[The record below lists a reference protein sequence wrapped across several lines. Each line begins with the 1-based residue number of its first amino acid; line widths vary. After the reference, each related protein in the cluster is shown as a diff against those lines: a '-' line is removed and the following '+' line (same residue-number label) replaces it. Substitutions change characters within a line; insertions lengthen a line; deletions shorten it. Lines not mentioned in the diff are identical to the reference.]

1 MPVLGAGGTFAISA
15 LLGLGAGLLIAQR
28 SGQPM
33 WTLGGLFAGLAV
45 GGFSA
50 FSLYGRALF
59 ESTIPRLILE
69 RGRWLA

>member
-15 LLGLGAGLLIAQR
+15 LLGLVAGLLIAQR

-50 FSLYGRALF
+50 F
-59 ESTIPRLILE
+59 
-69 RGRWLA
+69 

>member
-1 MPVLGAGGTFAISA
+1 MPVLGAGGAFAVSA
-15 LLGLGAGLLIAQR
+15 LLGLGAGLLIAER

-50 FSLYGRALF
+50 FSLLRK
-59 ESTIPRLILE
+59 SM
-69 RGRWLA
+69 